1 MESALFDIVIN
12 IAIGYAIARLVIWY
26 LEQRIRAR
34 LNNDL
39 ETLINRMADEVLIP
53 VTVEV
58 QDNQYFCYN
67 AITKD
72 FVCQGYTLTEIADRF
87 MTRFPGKKIAL
98 YDGDE
103 TALATLK
110 QQMEELKIESG
121 IKTST

>member
-12 IAIGYAIARLVIWY
+12 IAIGYAIARFIIWL
-26 LEQRIRAR
+26 LERRIKAR
-34 LNNDL
+34 FNNDL
-39 ETLINRMADEVLIP
+39 ETLVNRMVDEVLIP

-72 FVCQGYTLTEIADRF
+72 FVCQGYNLTEIADRF
-87 MTRFPGKKIAL
+87 LARYPGKKIAL
-98 YDGDE
+98 FDGDE

-110 QQMEELKIESG
+110 RQMEELRVENGMKS
-121 IKTST
+121 ST